1 MLKLLKLTMIC
12 ALAIE
17 AHAQI
22 EPTIPLGVKP
32 VQIQPVKIQDPMETY
47 RRAQEIRNLQLQNEQ
62 LRLQNES
69 IRAGEASARTAPPSL
84 RGGPA
89 EIMAEVTTHGLLN
102 CRALRSSDEGMR
114 QFYVY
119 GAIETLTNFVTD
131 TAKPDK
137 FKELVEK
144 YLPFDLSLNEMTAG
158 VSQLCGQPE
167 NSRLP
172 VINVLNV
179 LALKTRGGTP
189 QEVEEA
195 LSVDRKLSSMVFDS
209 EKPRAKGK

>member
-1 MLKLLKLTMIC
+1 MLMVKLFKLTIAC
-12 ALAIE
+12 ALVLA

-22 EPTIPLGVKP
+22 DPTIPLRGMP
-32 VQIQPVKIQDPMETY
+32 VQIQDPMETY

-62 LRLQNES
+62 IRLQNEA
-69 IRAGEASARTAPPSL
+69 IRAGAANAQPAKPSL

-89 EIMAEVTTHGLLN
+89 DIMAEVTTHGLLN
-102 CRALRSSDEGMR
+102 CRAWKSSDEGMR
-114 QFYVY
+114 DFYVY
-119 GAIETLTNFVTD
+119 GATETLTNFVIH
-131 TAKPDK
+131 TAKEPDK
-137 FKELVEK
+137 PQELIEK
-144 YLPFDLSLNEMTAG
+144 YLPFELSLNEMTAG

-172 VINVLNV
+172 VAYVLEV

-195 LSVDRKLSSMVFDS
+195 LSMDRKVSSMVFES
-209 EKPRAKGK
+209 EKKK

>member
-32 VQIQPVKIQDPMETY
+32 VQIHPVKIQDPMETY

-102 CRALRSSDEGMR
+102 CRAWRSSDEGMR
-114 QFYVY
+114 QFYV
-119 GAIETLTNFVTD
+119 
-131 TAKPDK
+131 TA
-137 FKELVEK
+137 
-144 YLPFDLSLNEMTAG
+144 
-158 VSQLCGQPE
+158 
-167 NSRLP
+167 R
-172 VINVLNV
+172 
-179 LALKTRGGTP
+179 
-189 QEVEEA
+189 
-195 LSVDRKLSSMVFDS
+195 
-209 EKPRAKGK
+209 